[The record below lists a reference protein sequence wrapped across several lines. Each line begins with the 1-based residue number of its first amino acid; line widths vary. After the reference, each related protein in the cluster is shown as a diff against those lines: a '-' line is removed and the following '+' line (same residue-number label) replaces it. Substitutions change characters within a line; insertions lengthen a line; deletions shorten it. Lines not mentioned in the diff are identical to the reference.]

1 MGMIFCLMGKSASG
15 KDFIYKNLRERED
28 LQLKHVVPYTTRPIR
43 FGEVDGLSYFFCTD
57 AEAAQMEDAGRI
69 IEMRTYC
76 TVHGDWKYFTAD
88 DGQIDLSRQDYLMI
102 GTIEAYEKIRDYFGA
117 EHVCPI
123 YVWVDDGDRL
133 ERALRRERKQEQ
145 PKYAEM
151 CRRFLAD
158 ERDFS
163 PENLKAAGINCGF
176 ENREKE
182 QILRDIEA
190 YIRQVR
196 EEKIP

>member
-1 MGMIFCLMGKSASG
+1 
-15 KDFIYKNLRERED
+15 
-28 LQLKHVVPYTTRPIR
+28 
-43 FGEVDGLSYFFCTD
+43 
-57 AEAAQMEDAGRI
+57 
-69 IEMRTYC
+69 
-76 TVHGDWKYFTAD
+76 
-88 DGQIDLSRQDYLMI
+88 MI

-117 EHVCPI
+117 EHVRPI

-163 PENLKAAGINCGF
+163 PENLKAAGIEIGF

-182 QILRDIEA
+182 QILRDVEQ
-190 YIRQVR
+190 YIREIR
-196 EEKIP
+196 EGEIS